1 MMNQKTTSN
10 QMINTNSNIVIT
22 DWSDIY
28 VINDD
33 QLFVDFMENYGAEN
47 VKFWEEY
54 QEQVENF
61 NQEIVDA
68 FLEMWTLDDLPHVE
82 DAFYGSYDTPEI
94 FAEEFYTEIM
104 GTVIPEG
111 IVVDWEATWN
121 CNLRYDF
128 TFEEGYIFN
137 SNW

>member
-1 MMNQKTTSN
+1 
-10 QMINTNSNIVIT
+10 MIVTNTNSNIVIT
-22 DWSDIY
+22 DWSDLY

-61 NQEIVDA
+61 DQDIVDT
-68 FLEMWTLDDLPHVE
+68 FLEIWQLDDLAHVQ
-82 DAFYGSYDTPEI
+82 DAFYGCYDTPEM
-94 FAEEFYTEIM
+94 FAEQFYTDTL
-104 GTVIPEG
+104 GNAIPEG

-121 CNLRYDF
+121 YSLRYDF
-128 TFEEGYIFN
+128 VFETSKDYQGYIFN

>member
-1 MMNQKTTSN
+1 
-10 QMINTNSNIVIT
+10 MINTNSNIVIT

-33 QLFVDFMENYGAEN
+33 ALFVDFMENYGAEN

-68 FLEMWTLDDLPHVE
+68 FLEMWTLDDLPHVQ
-82 DAFYGSYDTPEI
+82 DAFYGQYDTPEI
-94 FAEEFYTEIM
+94 FAEEFYTGIM